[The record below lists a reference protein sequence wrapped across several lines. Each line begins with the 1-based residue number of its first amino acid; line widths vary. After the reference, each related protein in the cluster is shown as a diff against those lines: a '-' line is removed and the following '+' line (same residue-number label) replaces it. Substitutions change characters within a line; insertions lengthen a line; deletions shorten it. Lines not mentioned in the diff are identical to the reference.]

1 MREKYEGV
9 VDLKNMKQE
18 TLGSILDF
26 IYTGF
31 VGVTDDNV
39 CDLLESSD
47 YAQVNGKPLPFFHCD
62 VALQLFHVIET

>member
-9 VDLKNMKQE
+9 VDIGYMKQE

-26 IYTGF
+26 IYTGC
-31 VGVTDDNV
+31 VRVTDENV

-47 YAQVNGKPLPFFHCD
+47 YAQVASKY
-62 VALQLFHVIET
+62 E